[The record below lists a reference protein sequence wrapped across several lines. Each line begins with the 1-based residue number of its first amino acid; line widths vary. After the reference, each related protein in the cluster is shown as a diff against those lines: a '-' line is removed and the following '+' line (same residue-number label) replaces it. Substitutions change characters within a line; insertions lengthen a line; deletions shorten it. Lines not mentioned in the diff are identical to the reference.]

1 MSGSGLLSRI
11 ASGAPPVDEVDAIV
25 EHLRVLLNTRQGEA
39 ICAPSYGV
47 LDFTDVVHAMPGATQ
62 TLVRAIRATILEH
75 EPRLRNV
82 TVRPVGDEGD
92 LLLRFEISGQL
103 ASQRSGRTLRFATTI
118 RPGGRYDVST

>member
-1 MSGSGLLSRI
+1 VSGRGLLSRI

-82 TVRPVGDEGD
+82 TVRPAGDEGD
-92 LLLRFEISGQL
+92 LVLRFEISGQL